1 MGTCV
6 GNKPGLV
13 AVLGSAE
20 VGTSVTW
27 ERRLLKTGICLKFL
41 DWIRLS
47 RVDKGWVNYKMFLL
61 EHFRNQSELSY
72 NCIGTPSF
80 AIIINFSL
88 IGNNNVMTF
97 K

>member
-1 MGTCV
+1 M

-47 RVDKGWVNYKMFLL
+47 RVDKGWVN
-61 EHFRNQSELSY
+61 
-72 NCIGTPSF
+72 
-80 AIIINFSL
+80 
-88 IGNNNVMTF
+88 
-97 K
+97 